1 MNRVVVALLLGF
13 SGGVLMRSFYDFGW
27 NFALL
32 FIFLGLTLV
41 GIFYIFKFQK
51 FVFFAA
57 LFFFAFG
64 LGVLRYDFKET
75 RNAELENKIGQKIS
89 FQGVI
94 IDEPDEKENYTRLV
108 VEEDK
113 TKTKILAAARR
124 YPIFRYGDRV
134 EIFGKLGQ
142 PEKFS
147 DFDWPV
153 YLAKE
158 DIYFEMAYPQIKLIS
173 SDGGFW
179 LKRQLFGI
187 KEKFIANLSAVIPEP
202 NAGYLAGLTVGAK
215 QAMPKSL
222 LEDFRKTGVIHIVVL
237 SGYNVTIAAYAIMKI
252 LGFLPQIVGIS
263 LGIFGI
269 MLFALLTGASATVVR
284 ASIMASLALLARAT
298 GRIHQITVALLAAG
312 FLMILH
318 NPKILRF
325 DSSFQL
331 SFLATL
337 ALIYVSP
344 IVENKLSF
352 VPKKF
357 NLREIAGA
365 TISTQIFILPFLLYK
380 MGLFSAVA
388 LAANLLILIFVP
400 ATMFFGFASGIA
412 GFISQILS
420 IPFGWIAYAFSA
432 YELWVVDIFSKLP
445 FASFNISISFWPMI
459 LIYSIYI
466 IILGLVCG
474 FCRIKK
480 RFNGGVFG
488 CRTRRRYPD

>member
-179 LKRQLFGI
+179 LKRKLFDI

-365 TISTQIFILPFLLYK
+365 TLSTQIFILPFLLYK

-388 LAANLLILIFVP
+388 LAVNLLILIFVP

-466 IILGLVCG
+466 IILFKLN
-474 FCRIKK
+474 RKYALDKK
-480 RFNGGVFG
+480 
-488 CRTRRRYPD
+488 